1 MRRKFVAVLLF
12 AFAFFP
18 AHSVA
23 EVKARANIDSSVTT
37 STWALAAVG
46 QNQIATNSPYL
57 LSWSVNNGVAY
68 DFFHFRN
75 LGTTSITALE
85 VMISQ
90 TRVGGNGPANEI
102 FFELCLA
109 GNWNSTTNSCSGT
122 VVLLG
127 RGSDSRFNL
136 SAINLATGSQ
146 LDIRARTAI
155 NGRNNFVTS
164 ISTLI
169 NREAIRAG
177 ETFNS

>member
-1 MRRKFVAVLLF
+1 
-12 AFAFFP
+12 
-18 AHSVA
+18 
-23 EVKARANIDSSVTT
+23 
-37 STWALAAVG
+37 
-46 QNQIATNSPYL
+46 
-57 LSWSVNNGVAY
+57 
-68 DFFHFRN
+68 
-75 LGTTSITALE
+75 
-85 VMISQ
+85 MISQ

-122 VVLLG
+122 VVLLS

-155 NGRNNFVTS
+155 NGRNNFATS